1 MGVVFLACLGLHQA
15 AVPLR
20 NAKQEDLVKLLRRA
34 AQRDPEY
41 KEFESKVQEEY
52 VNHFTRLAKKD
63 PFIGHVL
70 KGIGNAAHAVVNGV
84 GHIANGAVNAA
95 NGIVGAVAGTA
106 HGKIDRGNA
115 GTNVPLGPVYPG
127 AYGGYYPGGYYHNGG
142 FSGNVYTP
150 QTFYRGQGQYH
161 YGPGDAPEENAP
173 EEDAPEENAPEEDTT
188 PEEETPE
195 GETH

>member
-41 KEFESKVQEEY
+41 KEFESKVQDEY
-52 VNHFTRLAKKD
+52 EKHFTRLAKKD
-63 PFIGHVL
+63 PFIGGIL

-84 GHIANGAVNAA
+84 G
-95 NGIVGAVAGTA
+95 GAVAGTDK
-106 HGKIDRGNA
+106 GKVDRGNA

-127 AYGGYYPGGYYHNGG
+127 GYYGGYYPGGYYHNGG
-142 FSGNVYTP
+142 YSGNVYTP
-150 QTFYRGQGQYH
+150 QTFY
-161 YGPGDAPEENAP
+161 
-173 EEDAPEENAPEEDTT
+173 
-188 PEEETPE
+188 
-195 GETH
+195 